1 MTNLLLHL
9 FTKRTTGK
17 TRSQREAFGR
27 LSGAV
32 GIVLNFCLFVLKLAI
47 GLISGSIS
55 VTADAINNL
64 TDSIASGI
72 TLVGFKLAGKP
83 ADKEHPFGHGRVE
96 DIAGLIIA
104 LSMILLGVEFVRSSI
119 ENIITPPEMDVSLIK
134 LGLLIIPFFVKLWM
148 YFFNRKLG
156 RIIGSETLLTV
167 AKDSIN
173 DCIISVA
180 TITSLT
186 VTAVSGVFIDGY
198 IGILVALVLIRSG
211 VMSAKGV
218 LGPILGTPVDRA
230 TASAITEIVTKQ
242 EGIIGVH
249 DLVVHNYGSKRF
261 VATIHAEVPMDVP
274 ISVSHQSVHAAEE
287 AVLDK
292 LGIILTI
299 HMDPVDTGDKRM
311 MDLKEMVCNL
321 ISEQFPKAN
330 AHDFRTIETNKDNT
344 GSFTFIFELEI
355 PHDTS
360 KLEKETML
368 SLIKEEIN
376 AIYPKCSVKINVE
389 HGFVSET

>member
-1 MTNLLLHL
+1 MFIKHQN
-9 FTKRTTGK
+9 GNA
-17 TRSQREAFGR
+17 RSQREAYGR

-32 GIVLNFCLFVLKLAI
+32 GIVLNFCLFVLKLAV

-55 VTADAINNL
+55 VTADAVNNL

-72 TLVGFKLAGKP
+72 TLIGFKLAGKP

-104 LSMILLGVEFVRSSI
+104 LSMILLGVEFIRSSI
-119 ENIITPPEMDVSLIK
+119 ENIIAPPEMDVSFIM
-134 LGLLIIPFFVKLWM
+134 LGLLVIPLFVKLWM

-156 RIIGSETLLTV
+156 SIIGSETLLTV

-173 DCIISVA
+173 DCIISLA
-180 TITSLT
+180 TIISLG
-186 VTAVSGVFIDGY
+186 VTAVFGIFIDGY
-198 IGILVALVLIRSG
+198 IGILVALILIRSG
-211 VMSAKGV
+211 VMAAKGV
-218 LGPILGTPVDRA
+218 LGPILGMPVDRA
-230 TASAITEIVTKQ
+230 TAAAITEIVTSQ
-242 EGIIGVH
+242 EGIMGVH

-299 HMDPVDTGDKRM
+299 HMDPVDMGDKRM
-311 MDLKEMVCNL
+311 ISLKDMVVNL
-321 ISEQFPKAN
+321 LAKRHPKAN
-330 AHDFRTIETNKDNT
+330 AHDFRIVETNKDNIA
-344 GSFTFIFELEI
+344 GFAFIFELEI
-355 PHDTS
+355 PHDTT
-360 KLEKETML
+360 KAEKEAML
-368 SLIKEEIN
+368 SMIKEEIN
-376 AIYPKCSVKINVE
+376 AVYPECSVKINIE
-389 HGFVSET
+389 HGFIAEK